1 MIPKKRLLI
10 TGYGPF
16 KHYSINPSWEAV
28 KRIDPIPGWEITKLL
43 LEVEYESILELKYPK
58 DLDMIIH
65 VGVGHDGPLRLE
77 ALAHNTSY
85 LKPDTRY
92 F

>member
-1 MIPKKRLLI
+1 MLHKKKKLLI

-16 KHYSINPSWEAV
+16 KNYLVNPSWEAV
-28 KRIDPIPGWEITKLL
+28 QKIDPIPGWEITKLKL
-43 LEVEYESILELKYPK
+43 DVEYEKVSNFTYPS

-77 ALAHNTSY
+77 SLANNSPY
-85 LKPDTRY
+85 LNVDIQ
-92 F
+92 